1 MKALKVYGE
10 NVKAELIRDFSE
22 DYEFGELYIT
32 QDGRYITKTVNG
44 YEYIDVENEEQA
56 LQGAEEYYRELEFH
70 VDKNIDPKIFIN
82 NFLLED
88 IVGKKWGEIGKTIQE
103 RLIKNATCIDA
114 RTSSEVNGG
123 DCTVDFDATTMSVP
137 GKVVNGEIKI
147 SDDAVVY
154 NNSTL

>member
-88 IVGKKWGEIGKTIQE
+88 IVGKKWGEIEKTIQE

-114 RTSSEVNGG
+114 RTSSEVNEG